1 MNGETLHTILPD
13 IGYSI
18 WGIYLLTIPHY
29 LNRLI
34 CNMMQQNLNINKQNV
49 FFNTIGLLVAGLLTM
64 AIFNFATCKY
74 SFKDTSP
81 IPQEIK
87 SFRVNFL
94 ENKARYVNTQLSP
107 QLTEKLKDKI
117 RGNTRLRQVNE
128 DSAHYDIS
136 GYVSDYTVST
146 SGISGNNAS
155 SNRLSVS
162 FHLVF
167 KNNLDLSKNFESDIT
182 TNYDFSASQN
192 LSQAESTLTPDI
204 IKNTV
209 DGIFN
214 KIFSNW

>member
-1 MNGETLHTILPD
+1 MQHTFINTKQ
-13 IGYSI
+13 S
-18 WGIYLLTIPHY
+18 HF
-29 LNRLI
+29 LN
-34 CNMMQQNLNINKQNV
+34 N
-49 FFNTIGLLVAGLLTM
+49 IGLLLVGLLVM

-81 IPQEIK
+81 IPPEIK

-162 FHLVF
+162 FHLIF
-167 KNNLDLSKNFESDIT
+167 KNNLDLTKNFETDIS

>member
-1 MNGETLHTILPD
+1 
-13 IGYSI
+13 
-18 WGIYLLTIPHY
+18 
-29 LNRLI
+29 
-34 CNMMQQNLNINKQNV
+34 MQQNLNINKQNI
-49 FFNTIGLLVAGLLTM
+49 FFNNIGMLIAFLFIM

-81 IPQEIK
+81 IPPEIK

-107 QLTEKLKDKI
+107 QLTEKLKDKIRGNTRLRQVNEDSAHYDISGYVSQLTEKLKDKI

-192 LSQAESTLTPDI
+192 LSQAESTLTADI

>member
-1 MNGETLHTILPD
+1 MQHT
-13 IGYSI
+13 
-18 WGIYLLTIPHY
+18 
-29 LNRLI
+29 
-34 CNMMQQNLNINKQNV
+34 
-49 FFNTIGLLVAGLLTM
+49 FFNNRHNIFFNNVGLLATGLFLM
-64 AIFNFATCKY
+64 AIFSFATCKY

-81 IPQEIK
+81 IPSEIK
-87 SFRVNFL
+87 TFRVSYL

-128 DSAHYDIS
+128 DSAHYDIG

-146 SGISGNNAS
+146 SGISGTTAS

-162 FHLVF
+162 FHLIF
-167 KNNLDLSKNFESDIT
+167 KNNLDISKNFESDIT
-182 TNYDFSASQN
+182 TNYDFNASQN
-192 LSQAESTLTPDI
+192 LSQAESSLTPDI
-204 IKNTV
+204 IKNTI

>member
-1 MNGETLHTILPD
+1 MQH
-13 IGYSI
+13 SI
-18 WGIYLLTIPHY
+18 FY
-29 LNRLI
+29 
-34 CNMMQQNLNINKQNV
+34 NKQRSSLNS
-49 FFNTIGLLVAGLLTM
+49 IGLVIMGLFIM

-81 IPQEIK
+81 IPSEIK
-87 SFRVNFL
+87 TFRVNYL

-162 FHLVF
+162 FHLIF
-167 KNNLDLSKNFESDIT
+167 KNNLDLSKNFETEIT

-204 IKNTV
+204 IKNTI

>member
-1 MNGETLHTILPD
+1 
-13 IGYSI
+13 
-18 WGIYLLTIPHY
+18 
-29 LNRLI
+29 
-34 CNMMQQNLNINKQNV
+34 MQQNLNINKQNI
-49 FFNTIGLLVAGLLTM
+49 FFNKIGLLIAGLFIM
-64 AIFNFATCKY
+64 GIFNFATCKY

-81 IPQEIK
+81 IPPEIK

-162 FHLVF
+162 FHLIF

>member
-1 MNGETLHTILPD
+1 
-13 IGYSI
+13 
-18 WGIYLLTIPHY
+18 
-29 LNRLI
+29 
-34 CNMMQQNLNINKQNV
+34 MQHIFFNNDKQNS
-49 FFNTIGLLVAGLLTM
+49 FFNSVGLLATALFMM

-81 IPQEIK
+81 IPAEIK

-136 GYVSDYTVST
+136 GYISDYTVST
-146 SGISGNNAS
+146 SGISGTNAS

-162 FHLVF
+162 FHLIF
-167 KNNLDLSKNFESDIT
+167 KNNLDLSKNFETDIS

-209 DGIFN
+209 DAIIN

>member
-1 MNGETLHTILPD
+1 M
-13 IGYSI
+13 
-18 WGIYLLTIPHY
+18 
-29 LNRLI
+29 
-34 CNMMQQNLNINKQNV
+34 INKELNQGTGNNI
-49 FFNTIGLLVAGLLTM
+49 FTSIGLLVTGMVIIAV
-64 AIFNFATCKY
+64 FNFATCKY

-81 IPQEIK
+81 IPPEIK

-155 SNRLSVS
+155 SNRLSVT
-162 FHLVF
+162 FHLIF
-167 KNNLDLSKNFESDIT
+167 KNNLDLSKNFETDIS

>member
-1 MNGETLHTILPD
+1 MEHSNSNKYTKQGSFI
-13 IGYSI
+13 
-18 WGIYLLTIPHY
+18 
-29 LNRLI
+29 NRL
-34 CNMMQQNLNINKQNV
+34 
-49 FFNTIGLLVAGLLTM
+49 TLVISCLFIVL
-64 AIFNFATCKY
+64 IFNFATCKY
-74 SFKDTSP
+74 GFKDTSP
-81 IPQEIK
+81 IPAEIK
-87 SFRVNFL
+87 TFRVNYL

-162 FHLVF
+162 FHLIF
-167 KNNLDLSKNFESDIT
+167 KNNLDLSKNFETDIS
-182 TNYDFSASQN
+182 TNYDFAATQSLA
-192 LSQAESTLTPDI
+192 QAESTLTPDI
-204 IKNTV
+204 IKNTI
-209 DGIFN
+209 DAIFN

>member
-1 MNGETLHTILPD
+1 MQLPLKS
-13 IGYSI
+13 YKK
-18 WGIYLLTIPHY
+18 
-29 LNRLI
+29 NRF
-34 CNMMQQNLNINKQNV
+34 INS
-49 FFNTIGLLVAGLLTM
+49 TGLLMLGLFLM

-81 IPQEIK
+81 IPAEIK
-87 SFRVNFL
+87 SFRVNYL

-117 RGNTRLRQVNE
+117 RSNTRLRQVNE

-146 SGISGNNAS
+146 SGISANNAS
-155 SNRLSVS
+155 TNRLSVS
-162 FHLVF
+162 FHLIF
-167 KNNLDLSKNFESDIT
+167 KNNLDLTKNFETDIS
-182 TNYDFSASQN
+182 TNYDFAATQSLQ
-192 LSQAESTLTPDI
+192 QAEATLTPDI